1 MPISNGLLTRMNVK
15 ILPSFIAKLQFVLEK
30 IAEDKTSAAHT
41 FRREILRECYSL
53 SDFPYRCRRSIHY
66 NDDNIRDLIFKG
78 YTIIYKIKDDEIK
91 VFALTKYE
99 DYKDEI
105 DT

>member
-1 MPISNGLLTRMNVK
+1 MVVRLQN
-15 ILPSFIAKLQFVLEK
+15 SFIAKLRFVVER
-30 IAEDKTSAAHT
+30 IAEDKKSAAHA
-41 FRREILRECYSL
+41 FRREILRECYGL

-78 YTIIYKIKDDEIK
+78 YTIIYKIVDDEIK

-99 DYKDEI
+99 DYKDESSQ
-105 DT
+105 

>member
-1 MPISNGLLTRMNVK
+1 MTVRLQN
-15 ILPSFIAKLQFVLEK
+15 SFIAKLRFVLER
-30 IAEDKTSAAHT
+30 IAEDKKSAAHS
-41 FRREILRECYSL
+41 FRREILHECQNL

-78 YTIIYKIKDDEIK
+78 YTIIYKIMDDEIK

-99 DYKDEI
+99 DYKDELS
-105 DT
+105 

>member
-1 MPISNGLLTRMNVK
+1 MNVK
-15 ILPSFIAKLQFVLEK
+15 LQSAFIAKLRFVIEK
-30 IAEDKTSAAHT
+30 IAEDKKSAAHT
-41 FRREILRECYSL
+41 FRRDILRECQSL

-78 YTIIYKIKDDEIK
+78 WTVIYKIMDDEIK

-99 DYKDEI
+99 DYKDENNL
-105 DT
+105 

>member
-1 MPISNGLLTRMNVK
+1 MKVEL
-15 ILPSFIAKLQFVLEK
+15 LPSFISKLQLVLEK
-30 IAEDKTSAAHT
+30 IAEDKKSAAHA
-41 FRREILRECYSL
+41 FRQDILRECRSL

-66 NDDNIRDLIFKG
+66 NDDTIRDLVFKG
-78 YTIIYKIKDDEIK
+78 WVVIYKITDDVIK

-105 DT
+105 EQ

>member
-1 MPISNGLLTRMNVK
+1 MTVSLQN
-15 ILPSFIAKLQFVLEK
+15 SFIAKLRFVVER
-30 IAEDKTSAAHT
+30 IADDKKSAAHA
-41 FRREILRECYSL
+41 FRREILRECTSL

-78 YTIIYKIKDDEIK
+78 WTVIYKIADDEII

-99 DYKDEI
+99 DYKDESSQ
-105 DT
+105 

>member
-1 MPISNGLLTRMNVK
+1 LNGLSTRMNVR

-30 IAEDKTSAAHT
+30 IAKDKKSAAHT
-41 FRREILRECYSL
+41 FRREILQECQSL

-66 NDDNIRDLIFKG
+66 NNDTIRDLIFKG
-78 YTIIYKIKDDEIK
+78 WTVMYKIVDNEIK

-99 DYKDEI
+99 DYKDES
-105 DT
+105 DQ

>member
-1 MPISNGLLTRMNVK
+1 MVVRLQN
-15 ILPSFIAKLQFVLEK
+15 SFIAKLRFVVER
-30 IAEDKTSAAHT
+30 IADDKKSAAHA

-78 YTIIYKIKDDEIK
+78 YTIIYKIVDDEIK

-99 DYKDEI
+99 DYKDESSQ
-105 DT
+105 

>member
-1 MPISNGLLTRMNVK
+1 MKVRLF
-15 ILPSFIAKLQFVLEK
+15 PSFIAKLQFVLEK
-30 IAEDKTSAAHT
+30 IAKDKKSAAHT
-41 FRREILRECYSL
+41 FRREILHECYSL

-78 YTIIYKIKDDEIK
+78 WTVIYKIVDDEIK

-99 DYKDEI
+99 DHKDES
-105 DT
+105 DQ

>member
-1 MPISNGLLTRMNVK
+1 MTVRLQN
-15 ILPSFIAKLQFVLEK
+15 SFIAKLRFVVER
-30 IAEDKTSAAHT
+30 IADDKKSAAHT
-41 FRREILRECYSL
+41 FRREILHECYSL

-78 YTIIYKIKDDEIK
+78 WTVIYKIADDEII

-99 DYKDEI
+99 DYKDESS
-105 DT
+105 

>member
-1 MPISNGLLTRMNVK
+1 MVVRLQN
-15 ILPSFIAKLQFVLEK
+15 SFIAKLRFVVER
-30 IAEDKTSAAHT
+30 IADDKKSAAHT

-53 SDFPYRCRRSIHY
+53 SDFSYRCRRSIHY

-78 YTIIYKIKDDEIK
+78 YTIIYKIVDDEIK

-99 DYKDEI
+99 DYKDESSQ
-105 DT
+105 

>member
-1 MPISNGLLTRMNVK
+1 MTVK
-15 ILPSFIAKLQFVLEK
+15 LQNSFIAKLRFVVER
-30 IAEDKTSAAHT
+30 IADDKKSAAHV

-53 SDFPYRCRRSIHY
+53 SDFPYGCRRSIHY

-78 YTIIYKIKDDEIK
+78 YTIIYKIVDDEIK

-99 DYKDEI
+99 DYKDENNL
-105 DT
+105 

>member
-1 MPISNGLLTRMNVK
+1 MKVRLQS
-15 ILPSFIAKLQFVLEK
+15 SFIAKLQFVLEK
-30 IAEDKTSAAHT
+30 ISEDKKSAAHT

-78 YTIIYKIKDDEIK
+78 WTVMYKIVDDEIK

-99 DYKDEI
+99 DYKDENSL
-105 DT
+105 

>member
-1 MPISNGLLTRMNVK
+1 MNVR
-15 ILPSFIAKLQFVLEK
+15 LFPSFIAKLQLVLEK
-30 IAEDKTSAAHT
+30 IAEDKKSAAHS
-41 FRREILRECYSL
+41 FRREILHECQNL

-78 YTIIYKIKDDEIK
+78 YTIIYKIMDDEIK

-99 DYKDEI
+99 DYKDELS
-105 DT
+105 

>member
-1 MPISNGLLTRMNVK
+1 MPISNGLLTRMNVR

-30 IAEDKTSAAHT
+30 IAEDKKSAAHT
-41 FRREILRECYSL
+41 FRREILHECYSL

-78 YTIIYKIKDDEIK
+78 YTVIYKIVDDEIK

-99 DYKDEI
+99 DYKDES
-105 DT
+105 DQ

>member
-1 MPISNGLLTRMNVK
+1 MNVRL
-15 ILPSFIAKLQFVLEK
+15 LPSFIAKFQLVLEK
-30 IAEDKTSAAHT
+30 IAKDKKSAAHM

-78 YTIIYKIKDDEIK
+78 WTVIYKITDEEIK

-99 DYKDEI
+99 DYKNENDQ
-105 DT
+105 

>member
-1 MPISNGLLTRMNVK
+1 MNVR
-15 ILPSFIAKLQFVLEK
+15 ILPSFITKFQFVLEK
-30 IAEDKTSAAHT
+30 IAEDKKSAAHT

-66 NDDNIRDLIFKG
+66 NNDDTIRDLIFKG

-91 VFALTKYE
+91 VFALSKYE
-99 DYKDEI
+99 DYKDEC
-105 DT
+105 DHVVPLE

>member
-1 MPISNGLLTRMNVK
+1 MNVRL
-15 ILPSFIAKLQFVLEK
+15 LPSFIAKLQLVLEK
-30 IAEDKTSAAHT
+30 IAKDKKSAAHT

-66 NDDNIRDLIFKG
+66 NSDNIRDLIFKG
-78 YTIIYKIKDDEIK
+78 WTVIYKITDEEIK

-99 DYKDEI
+99 DYKDEN
-105 DT
+105 DQ

>member
-1 MPISNGLLTRMNVK
+1 MNGRL
-15 ILPSFIAKLQFVLEK
+15 LPSFIAKLQLVLEK
-30 IAEDKTSAAHT
+30 IAKDKKSAAHT

-66 NDDNIRDLIFKG
+66 NNDNIRDLIFKG
-78 YTIIYKIKDDEIK
+78 WTVIYKITDEEIK

-99 DYKDEI
+99 DYKDEN
-105 DT
+105 DQ